1 MSKAWVIGSFVTP
14 SYLGLL
20 HQTAALMEEN
30 RIQTEA
36 ILTDIDLNEKKAG
49 QIKAAGAQKVW
60 QLPLDIRDI
69 NCEEQAMFSLK
80 DFYRT
85 EKPDYVL
92 FESSVFFSS
101 VAPAFAAAVDC
112 GITADCTELAWHEDG
127 SFLQIRPAFGGRK
140 LASNITVKGTAIA
153 TVRKG
158 VFHLKPVEYCFD
170 SEFRILPVCKSD
182 HSWNLTDSIIREV
195 AVQDL
200 QDASVIV
207 SGGLG
212 MGSRKNY
219 ERLYKL
225 AELMG
230 AAVAASRAAVA
241 AGFAGYERQVGQT
254 GVSVRPELYL
264 AFGISGA
271 VQHLSGITG
280 AKRII
285 AVNSDPRAPI
295 HQYSDLSVIADCNQT
310 IERLIE
316 KLNKER
322 Q

>member
-69 NCEEQAMFSLK
+69 NCEEQAMISLK

-101 VAPAFAAAVDC
+101 VAPAFAAAVGC

-140 LASNITVKGTAIA
+140 LASNINVKSTAIA

-158 VFHLKPVEYCFD
+158 VFQLKQREDCPD
-170 SEFRILPVCKSD
+170 AEFGILPVREGK
-182 HSWNLTDSIIREV
+182 HSWLLTESIIRETAAIV
-195 AVQDL
+195 L

-207 SGGLG
+207 SGGFG
-212 MGSRKNY
+212 MGTRKNY
-219 ERLYKL
+219 ERLYEL
-225 AELMG
+225 AGLMG
-230 AAVAASRAAVA
+230 AAVGASRAAVA
-241 AGFAGYERQVGQT
+241 AGFSGYDCQVGQT
-254 GVSVRPELYL
+254 GVSVRPELYI

-271 VQHLSGITG
+271 VQHLSGIVG
-280 AKRII
+280 AKKII
-285 AVNSDPRAPI
+285 SINSDPRAPI
-295 HQYSDLSVIADCNQT
+295 HQYSDLSVIADCNLVVDQ
-310 IERLIE
+310 LIDQL
-316 KLNKER
+316 KNK
-322 Q
+322 

>member
-1 MSKAWVIGSFVTP
+1 MNKAWVIGSFVTP
-14 SYLGLL
+14 SFLGMLNR
-20 HQTAALMEEN
+20 TVTLMREKGCE
-30 RIQTEA
+30 TDA
-36 ILTDIDLNEKKAG
+36 ILTDMNLERKRAG
-49 QIKAAGAQKVW
+49 VVKAAGAHNIW

-69 NCEEQAMFSLK
+69 NCEEQAVLSLK
-80 DFYRT
+80 DFYQI
-85 EKPDYVL
+85 EKPNYII
-92 FESSVFFSS
+92 FESSIFFSS

-127 SFLQIRPAFGGRK
+127 SLLQIRPAFGGRK

-158 VFHLKPVEYCFD
+158 VFHLKPVEYCSD
-170 SEFRILPVCKSD
+170 SEFRILPVCKSN
-182 HSWNLTDSIIREV
+182 HSWNLTVSIIREA

-219 ERLYKL
+219 ERLYEL
-225 AELMG
+225 AELVG

-241 AGFAGYERQVGQT
+241 AGFAGYDRQVGQT
-254 GVSVRPELYL
+254 GVSVRPELYIT
-264 AFGISGA
+264 FGISGA

-280 AKRII
+280 AKKII

-310 IERLIE
+310 IDRLID
-316 KLNKER
+316 KLKNG
-322 Q
+322 

>member
-1 MSKAWVIGSFVTP
+1 MSKAWVIGSFMTP

-20 HQTAALMEEN
+20 YQTAALMKEHK
-30 RIQTEA
+30 IQTDA
-36 ILTDIDLNEKKAG
+36 ILTDINLDEKKAG
-49 QIKAAGAQKVW
+49 QIKAAGAKNIW

-69 NCEEQAMFSLK
+69 NCEEQAVLSLK
-80 DFYRT
+80 DFYQI
-85 EKPDYVL
+85 EKPNYII
-92 FESSVFFSS
+92 FESSIFFSA

-127 SFLQIRPAFGGRK
+127 SLLQIRPAFGGRK

-158 VFHLKPVEYCFD
+158 VFHLKPVEYCSD
-170 SEFRILPVCKSD
+170 SEFGILPVCKSN
-182 HSWNLTDSIIREV
+182 HSWNLTVSMIREA

-219 ERLYKL
+219 ERLYEL

-241 AGFAGYERQVGQT
+241 AGFAGYDRQVGQT
-254 GVSVRPELYL
+254 GVSVRPELYIT
-264 AFGISGA
+264 FGISGA

-280 AKRII
+280 AKKII

-310 IERLIE
+310 IDRLID
-316 KLNKER
+316 KLKNG
-322 Q
+322 